1 LKVLYFFEKQPS
13 IMKPT
18 LLHVSLA
25 MVLLAPI
32 ALSKTEVEKLR
43 ELVVEQERQIRML
56 EDENMKLRSQAEL
69 PSRTLAPSTSMI
81 ANRPKEGV
89 VYPAASAA
97 TQSTYTVVAGDNMVK
112 IGRKTQTSAQA
123 LARANGLKID
133 SIIHPGQKLK
143 IPGATNAMASVS
155 GKTHSVESGETFYSI
170 SRKHKVSTDALI
182 AANPETKPSA
192 LRPGQKLKLPSTNR
206 VSTPAPA
213 PKIADVTS
221 QPVSAP
227 KQSAP
232 VPTPAPAPAADPI
245 SPPQSAATA
254 ATPTKQPVIRSVM
267 IDGEMTYG
275 QFAAKHGT
283 NPDRLNELN
292 GLDLTAAT
300 VLAKGSELYV
310 AAQP

>member
-1 LKVLYFFEKQPS
+1 
-13 IMKPT
+13 MRPT
-18 LLHVSLA
+18 LLLTTLS
-25 MVLLAPI
+25 MVFLAPI
-32 ALSKTEVEKLR
+32 GFSKTEVEKLR

-56 EDENMKLRSQAEL
+56 EDENMKLRSQNEV
-69 PSRTLAPSTSMI
+69 PSFKPTPSTSLI
-81 ANRPKEGV
+81 TNRPAEV
-89 VYPAASAA
+89 VECPAPVAS
-97 TQSTYTVVAGDNMVK
+97 QGSYTVTAGDNLVK
-112 IGRKTQTSAQA
+112 IARKTKTSPEA
-123 LARANGLKID
+123 LARANGLKTG
-133 SIIHPGQKLK
+133 SLIHPGQKLK
-143 IPGATNAMASVS
+143 LPGSNQTSASAES
-155 GKTHSVESGETFYSI
+155 KTHTVQAGETFFSI
-170 SRKHKVSTDALI
+170 SRKYKISTDALI

-192 LRPGQKLKLPSTNR
+192 LRPGQKIKILSAG
-206 VSTPAPA
+206 STPSPA
-213 PKIADVTS
+213 VPKPKP
-221 QPVSAP
+221 QPTPVAAKTVETP
-227 KQSAP
+227 KPA
-232 VPTPAPAPAADPI
+232 PTPAPAPAADPI